1 MMYLN
6 HSKAEIKKM
15 EKSLKIRIVSA
26 ILKRLPERA
35 VNNVTYEAEQLAK
48 RHGVKSVFNKVKRK
62 AKSVKRK
69 AKKSGIRFKTAITKR
84 TRRKNYVKPNGRTIQ
99 KYRKPKSKQKF
110 SRKQLQAQAL
120 FARRSRAGTLRR

>member
-6 HSKAEIKKM
+6 HTKAELKKYT
-15 EKSLKIRIVSA
+15 KSKLVSIGNG
-26 ILKRLPERA
+26 ILKKLPKTTL
-35 VNNVTYEAEQLAK
+35 VNTVFNLEQLAK
-48 RHGVKSVFNKVKRK
+48 SKGIKSIGKIAKKVGRK
-62 AKSVKRK
+62 AKR
-69 AKKSGIRFKTAITKR
+69 SGKRFKTAITKR

-99 KYRKPKSKQKF
+99 KYRKPKSKRKF

>member
-6 HSKAEIKKM
+6 HTKAELKKYT
-15 EKSLKIRIVSA
+15 KSKLVSIGNG
-26 ILKRLPERA
+26 ILKKLPKTTL
-35 VNNVTYEAEQLAK
+35 VNTVFNLEQLAK
-48 RHGVKSVFNKVKRK
+48 SKGIKSIGKIAKKVG
-62 AKSVKRK
+62 RK
-69 AKKSGIRFKTAITKR
+69 AKKSGKRFKTAITKR

-99 KYRKPKSKQKF
+99 RYRKSKSKRKF

>member
-6 HSKAEIKKM
+6 HSKLALKKM
-15 EKSLKIRIVSA
+15 SKPDLVKIGHG
-26 ILKRLPERA
+26 ILKKLPKTTL
-35 VNNVTYEAEQLAK
+35 VNTVFNLEQLAK
-48 RHGVKSVFNKVKRK
+48 SKGIKSIGKIAKKVG
-62 AKSVKRK
+62 RK
-69 AKKSGIRFKTAITKR
+69 AKKSGKRFKTAITKR

-99 KYRKPKSKQKF
+99 RYRKSKSKRKF

>member
-1 MMYLN
+1 MYLN
-6 HSKAEIKKM
+6 HSKLELKKM
-15 EKSLKIRIVSA
+15 SKPALVRIGHA
-26 ILKRLPERA
+26 ILKRLPKTTL
-35 VNNVTYEAEQLAK
+35 VNTVYKLEQLAK
-48 RHGVKSVFNKVKRK
+48 SKGIKSIGKIAKR
-62 AKSVKRK
+62 VKRK

-99 KYRKPKSKQKF
+99 KYRKPKSKRKF